1 MRQSRAEDGVLPI
14 GVGQRTALV
23 FEIGGD
29 DGRNLVIARCP
40 AFIVGI
46 VDRPRRHL
54 RQIGVVA
61 RLLVELR
68 ELVGVEHII
77 GFRHAR
83 YAELTVVTDYGMF
96 VLTALGRDEDNA
108 ARTARTVDRRRRS
121 VLEHFEA
128 LDVVAVEV
136 REGTGVARNAVD
148 DVERVVARRGG
159 LDAADADRDVA
170 VGLAAQLEHLHA
182 RHLGGHGVT
191 EIGRRK
197 PFEILGLDRRDRRR
211 HVALILHAVAYDHH
225 VVHGDRLA
233 FQRDV
238 GLSLGVRKCDG
249 YLVITDQRYFE
260 HRVFLADRQRIFA
273 VEPRRRTR
281 RGAFQDDGGAD
292 HGRAVFIGHAPFH
305 RAGGVG
311 CGLRRLFRLGGEDDL
326 AAFDLDAHIGKDFRK
341 DGFDTPVFGVHRNL
355 PMRRR
360 IDLGIHISERVRAR
374 RLDPLQEFLDG
385 DVPGVERDDRRL
397 GPRRNGEAGTQDDGQ
412 HSLPHRFQVKIR
424 FIHNYLVCY

>member
-1 MRQSRAEDGVLPI
+1 MSPHAVLFEAQIAVVVPVVGAVGVVDREDRSRHQRRGDHTVVSVLGVRIHEIVFRVGGREAGAVFQPLALAVDIGPHSITLEIRSDDRSLAVEVVGAYVIAQRLGAARNRKTVLVRQSRAEDGVLPI

-68 ELVGVEHII
+68 ELVGIEHII

-83 YAELTVVTDYGMF
+83 YAELAVVTDHGMF
-96 VLTALGRDEDNA
+96 VLAALGRDEDNA

-121 VLEHFEA
+121 VLEHFKT

-159 LDAADADRDVA
+159 LGCRGCGSRRCRWAGRPAGAPAR
-170 VGLAAQLEHLHA
+170 
-182 RHLGGHGVT
+182 RHLGGHGVA
-191 EIGRRK
+191 EIGCRK

-211 HVALILHAVAYDHH
+211 HVALVLHAVAYDHH

-238 GLSLGVRKCDG
+238 GLRLGVRKCDG

-260 HRVFLADRQRIFA
+260 HRVFLADRQHIFA
-273 VEPRRRTR
+273 V
-281 RGAFQDDGGAD
+281 
-292 HGRAVFIGHAPFH
+292 
-305 RAGGVG
+305 
-311 CGLRRLFRLGGEDDL
+311 
-326 AAFDLDAHIGKDFRK
+326 
-341 DGFDTPVFGVHRNL
+341 
-355 PMRRR
+355 
-360 IDLGIHISERVRAR
+360 
-374 RLDPLQEFLDG
+374 
-385 DVPGVERDDRRL
+385 
-397 GPRRNGEAGTQDDGQ
+397 
-412 HSLPHRFQVKIR
+412 
-424 FIHNYLVCY
+424 